1 MQRHPWAMPTR
12 VGTGNV
18 KEAVPMVALQWDG
31 PWSSDEAANPRGV
44 KGPADNHP

>member
-1 MQRHPWAMPTR
+1 MQRHSWAMPTR

-31 PWSSDEAANPRGV
+31 TWFSDEAANLRGV